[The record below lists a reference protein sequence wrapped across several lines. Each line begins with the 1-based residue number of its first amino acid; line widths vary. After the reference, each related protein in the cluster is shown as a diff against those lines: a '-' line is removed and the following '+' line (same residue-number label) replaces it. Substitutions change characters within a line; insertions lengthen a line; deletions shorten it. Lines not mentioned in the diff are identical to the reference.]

1 MSSSDATHIVAGAPY
16 PPAGRPVTAALI
28 MITITALSVCL
39 TQRVMIIGSWR
50 KLTAVRWYLLIIYLD
65 SLLFIFST
73 GFISLGLGVNKSLS
87 YCAVAN
93 IMCIVFYI
101 TTKLIYLLLVE
112 KARLVKGAWLPRCKD
127 KLYLFNSLGM
137 LILYAVVFFLT
148 LAYRFSYLE
157 NGVCRIGAKAFAL
170 IPLVTFDVVVNVI
183 LENGSLFGST
193 DQKLTAPI
201 EISREKALQSHQALR
216 TMAFKTFCG
225 SCATLIS
232 SVANLMVLILLK
244 GEPGWICLLLC
255 NGDILFS
262 ALVLHAITNKD
273 HQGTRTTNGYDSGNN
288 SVMEDATEPGTRMSS
303 TAKPHRQQSSV
314 VATNTTLIA
323 SQPSTTYATD
333 IFRPL
338 PRIPV
343 RLNLTSERKSS
354 ISWTFGGLG
363 GDPSTSAEVHRDIE
377 HSEEQKKAGVR
388 REGPI
393 AEYAEHDSNKINFIT
408 SA

>member
-1 MSSSDATHIVAGAPY
+1 
-16 PPAGRPVTAALI
+16 

-39 TQRVMIIGSWR
+39 TQRVMIITSWR

-65 SLLFIFST
+65 SLLFIFSA
-73 GFISLGLGVNKSLS
+73 GFISLGFGVNKSLS
-87 YCAVAN
+87 YCEVAN

-157 NGVCRIGAKAFAL
+157 NGVCRIGAEAFAL
-170 IPLVTFDVVVNVI
+170 IPLVTFDVVVNVY
-183 LENGSLFGST
+183 LTTLFLIPVI
-193 DQKLTAPI
+193 K
-201 EISREKALQSHQALR
+201 ISREKALQSHQALR

-273 HQGTRTTNGYDSGNN
+273 HQGTRATNGYGSGNN
-288 SVMEDATEPGTRMSS
+288 SVMENATEPGTRMSS
-303 TAKPHRQQSSV
+303 TAKPYRQQSSV

-323 SQPSTTYATD
+323 LQPSTTYATD
-333 IFRPL
+333 TFRPL

-343 RLNLTSERKSS
+343 RLNVTSERKSS

-363 GDPSTSAEVHRDIE
+363 GDSSTSTEAHRDIE
-377 HSEEQKKAGVR
+377 QMSEEQKKANVR
-388 REGPI
+388 REEPT
-393 AEYAEHDSNKINFIT
+393 AEYAEYDSNKVDFIT
-408 SA
+408 RA

>member
-170 IPLVTFDVVVNVI
+170 IPLVTFDVVVNVY
-183 LENGSLFGST
+183 LTTLFLIPVI
-193 DQKLTAPI
+193 K
-201 EISREKALQSHQALR
+201 ISREKALQSHQALR

-232 SVANLMVLILLK
+232 SVATLIK
-244 GEPGWICLLLC
+244 KPDGFNTIEGRTRM
-255 NGDILFS
+255 DLFAALQRRH

-273 HQGTRTTNGYDSGNN
+273 HQGTRTTNGYGSGNN

>member
-39 TQRVMIIGSWR
+39 TQRVMIISSWR

-65 SLLFIFST
+65 SLLFIFSA
-73 GFISLGLGVNKSLS
+73 GFISLGLGVNISLS

-170 IPLVTFDVVVNVI
+170 IPLVTFDVVVNVY
-183 LENGSLFGST
+183 LTTLFLIPVI
-193 DQKLTAPI
+193 K
-201 EISREKALQSHQALR
+201 ISREKALQSHQALR

-232 SVANLMVLILLK
+232 SVANLTTLILLK

-273 HQGTRTTNGYDSGNN
+273 HQGTRATNGYGSGNN
-288 SVMEDATEPGTRMSS
+288 IAMENATEPGTRMSS
-303 TAKPHRQQSSV
+303 IAELHRQQSSM

-323 SQPSTTYATD
+323 PQPGTTYATD
-333 IFRPL
+333 AFRPL

-343 RLNLTSERKSS
+343 RLNLNSKRKSNK
-354 ISWTFGGLG
+354 SWTFGGLG
-363 GDPSTSAEVHRDIE
+363 GDPSTSVEVHCDIE
-377 HSEEQKKAGVR
+377 QMSEEQKEANVR
-388 REGPI
+388 PKGPI
-393 AEYAEHDSNKINFIT
+393 AEYTEYDTNKVDFIT

>member
-1 MSSSDATHIVAGAPY
+1 
-16 PPAGRPVTAALI
+16 
-28 MITITALSVCL
+28 
-39 TQRVMIIGSWR
+39 
-50 KLTAVRWYLLIIYLD
+50 
-65 SLLFIFST
+65 
-73 GFISLGLGVNKSLS
+73 
-87 YCAVAN
+87 
-93 IMCIVFYI
+93 MCIVFYI

-137 LILYAVVFFLT
+137 LVLYAVVFFLT

-157 NGVCRIGAKAFAL
+157 NGVCRIGAEAFAL

-183 LENGSLFGST
+183 LENRSLSGST

-273 HQGTRTTNGYDSGNN
+273 HQGTRATNGYGSGNN
-288 SVMEDATEPGTRMSS
+288 SVMENATEPGTRMSS
-303 TAKPHRQQSSV
+303 TAKPYRQQSSV

-323 SQPSTTYATD
+323 LQPSTTYATD
-333 IFRPL
+333 TFRPL

-343 RLNLTSERKSS
+343 RLNVTSERKSS

-363 GDPSTSAEVHRDIE
+363 GDSSTLTEAHRDIE
-377 HSEEQKKAGVR
+377 QISEEQKKANVR
-388 REGPI
+388 REEPT
-393 AEYAEHDSNKINFIT
+393 AEYAEYDSNKVDFIT
-408 SA
+408 RA